1 MIRLLIKELFVR
13 TLNTF
18 QNFFNCF
25 NGWLWT
31 SKCLLEKFA
40 IISLISFLSMF
51 TSLTLCWMHG
61 QEWTNFFLGAQH
73 FACANNEWSKP
84 KCTFDR
90 DTTKVYVQSRY
101 NPSVRSIEKQPKCTF
116 DQDTTENIGFCSL
129 LPKKD
134 LQLSF

>member
-1 MIRLLIKELFVR
+1 MFAGKVCNNFLNFIFVNVYKSNIV
-13 TLNTF
+13 LNA
-18 QNFFNCF
+18 
-25 NGWLWT
+25 WT
-31 SKCLLEKFA
+31 GVDK
-40 IISLISFLSMF
+40 FLSRRPTF
-51 TSLTLCWMHG
+51 G
-61 QEWTNFFLGAQH
+61 
-73 FACANNEWSKP
+73 CANNEWSKP